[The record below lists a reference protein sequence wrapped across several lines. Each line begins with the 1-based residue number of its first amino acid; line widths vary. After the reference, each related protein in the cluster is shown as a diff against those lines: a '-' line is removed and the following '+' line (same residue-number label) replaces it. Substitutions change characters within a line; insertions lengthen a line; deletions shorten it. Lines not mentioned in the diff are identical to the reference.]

1 MMLPFPIHW
10 HIVGCLSVS
19 LRTGRGAGLSQTETP
34 YSTLTNEGYVS
45 LNKTLTFCDTT
56 PGFLMKWHLRRLS
69 AEIPHWWHVTF
80 QICIVLLIGWS
91 KFSTQYD
98 QSEALPK
105 SGWWQVFSM
114 EFQRFFLRRHFA
126 GKPVV
131 ASLNTA
137 CCLMLGVRNFS
148 Y

>member
-1 MMLPFPIHW
+1 MMLPFPILW

-80 QICIVLLIGWS
+80 QICIVLLIDWS
-91 KFSTQYD
+91 KFSKWHD
-98 QSEALPK
+98 QSEATNQKHYPDLG
-105 SGWWQVFSM
+105 SDVSSVWNFCAHFSDVILRENQWW
-114 EFQRFFLRRHFA
+114 HH
-126 GKPVV
+126 
-131 ASLNTA
+131 
-137 CCLMLGVRNFS
+137 
-148 Y
+148 